1 MHKNKRKKEMSVK
14 KKWLGVLLSATM
26 ITGSVVPTNAV
37 FAMDD
42 FSDTA
47 LETEETAENN
57 ETEED
62 ADQEDYVDIDGTD
75 QNEQTEDVT
84 SVDTGIESEEEDF
97 SGDSAGTTEESLF
110 DDGSESS
117 DVAFQS
123 AAEGEVELPEY
134 IFGETWNKQYDVLYH
149 EKDKTYLYKGQA
161 VVFKDENT
169 IQVGDKE
176 YSIKNKET
184 EVTTTVGD
192 DGKVTV
198 KLSNLSTPVNY
209 ISGQWNSSYA
219 GKINT
224 VYKTDIS
231 GLEEAKGDM
240 YRGDGSLDLGVL
252 AAGVYHLTG
261 GVIYEQANEWSPG
274 YDFGDGKGSVTGR
287 NFGYLPDLTVK
298 VGDSE
303 EEEDAYLGVNAG
315 SEVPDSFTN
324 DLWTQYD
331 FKELKVGGT
340 AKLVPRRVEEAITD
354 AIGNN
359 VELPHFNYEI
369 IKGDSVTL
377 DESNNSKVTVT
388 AVKEGNTVVKITYDA
403 LDHSG
408 GTHFDAVDPVNTAY
422 VVYSVDG
429 NENISI
435 TDNIVYKDA
444 DKKDES
450 DVVFRSYD
458 TYYFTEGDSTPFTL
472 KASAENA
479 ESIVVKCNGITV
491 PQNGTEGT
499 YTLPLE
505 NRSNIIEITAKAAD
519 GTTRSKFHVLD
530 ARKIKINVENKS
542 HEGEELEAGDTA
554 IISFTGI
561 TMPVYKLA
569 TIYNPC
575 FDSPWGGEATNVH
588 YTYGSTVYKGKCRQW
603 DLAIKNSFE
612 VTFPEEGI
620 FTFKDGGIYCDW
632 WGSVLGSDKTTDNPG
647 EPNLNAPVC
656 EGEFSFMPD
665 FDVTVAKNTR
675 INVDSVTLNKT
686 ELQLEEQDQE
696 QLTATITP
704 EEVADK
710 KITWKSSNEQV
721 ATVSADGKVTAVA
734 AGEAEITAEVE
745 GKTAT
750 CKVTVTAIPEVNITA
765 AVTPEKIYDGD
776 KVTVTLTGVTRPKE
790 VSKEKNIWEEY
801 TGYTTDIPDVGNVQG
816 NMETITF
823 TVPEGTA
830 SGTYTLN
837 NGYYFANFGGVRA
850 QGYFIVGNTEKKFYE
865 DRMPEIKVNVVN
877 REEEKEQEELRQLRE
892 KYSSEADAA
901 VDYNNYRE
909 AEQEVLKDLVDTAKE
924 KISNLEKEEDMQAVI
939 NKLQKQ
945 VAAVK
950 TADQYADAE
959 LKTVKAEARKD
970 LDAYKNSE
978 DYREEQ
984 QKELANILTKAKLN
998 ISDAESAEEVDK
1010 IVEETKAELDKLP
1023 TDKELT
1029 EKEEAETAKTVPVV
1043 TLKVATG
1050 KTNATLT
1057 WNKVAGADGYKIYG
1071 TRCNGKAAKL
1081 IKTVKAGTLTW
1092 KQSKLKK
1099 ATHYKY
1105 QVVAY
1110 KNVNGKQVTIV
1121 KSDVMHAVTT
1131 GGKYGNAKKVT
1142 VNKEQVSIVAGKSFT
1157 LKVKVTN
1164 TTKNVKYHVSA
1175 VRYKSSNSGVATVSK
1190 NGVIKG
1196 IKKGACTV
1204 YCYAPNGVYKAVK
1217 VTVK

>member
-1 MHKNKRKKEMSVK
+1 MLKRKDEGKSVK
-14 KKWLGVLLSATM
+14 KKWLSVLLSATM
-26 ITGSVVPTNAV
+26 ITGSVVSTNAV

-62 ADQEDYVDIDGTD
+62 ADQEDYVDVDGTD
-75 QNEQTEDVT
+75 QKDRTEDVT
-84 SVDTGIESEEEDF
+84 SVDAGDAKSEEYF
-97 SGDSAGTTEESLF
+97 PGDSAGTTEESLF

-198 KLSNLSTPVNY
+198 KLSNLSTPVSS

-287 NFGYLPDLTVK
+287 NFGYLPDLTIK

-331 FKELKVGGT
+331 YKELKVGDT

-354 AIGNN
+354 AINNN
-359 VELPHFNYEI
+359 VQLPHFNYEI
-369 IKGDSVTL
+369 IKGDSVTM
-377 DESNNSKVTVT
+377 DETDNSKVTVK
-388 AVKEGNTVVKITYDA
+388 AVKEGNTIVKITYDE
-403 LDHSG
+403 LEHTG
-408 GTHFDAVDPVNTAY
+408 GSHFDAVDPVNTAY
-422 VVYSVDG
+422 VVYSVGG
-429 NENISI
+429 NESITI
-435 TDNIVYKDA
+435 TDNIINSESQR
-444 DKKDES
+444 KDEA

-458 TYYFTEGDSTPFTL
+458 TMYFTEGDSTPFTL
-472 KASAENA
+472 KASAGGA

-530 ARKIKINVENKS
+530 ARKIKVNIENAT
-542 HEGEELEAGDTA
+542 HEGEKLEAGDTA
-554 IISFTGI
+554 KISFTGI

-569 TIYNPC
+569 TIYNPQ
-575 FDSPWGGEATNVH
+575 FNAPSWGSESTYVH
-588 YTYGSTVYKGKCRQW
+588 YTYGSTEYKGHCSQW

-620 FTFKDGGIYCDW
+620 FTFEDGRIHCQW
-632 WGSVLGSDKTTDNPG
+632 WGSALGADKTTDNPG
-647 EPNLNAPVC
+647 EPNMGAPTLSDD
-656 EGEFSFMPD
+656 FSFMPD
-665 FDVTVAKNTR
+665 FDVTVAENTR
-675 INVDSVTLNKT
+675 IDSVTLDKT
-686 ELQLEEQDQE
+686 ELQIKEGDTA

-704 EEVADK
+704 EEVPDK
-710 KITWKSSNEQV
+710 AITWTSSNEEV
-721 ATVSADGKVTAVA
+721 AKVSDSGLVTAVA
-734 AGEAEITAEVE
+734 EGEAEIKATVE
-745 GKTAT
+745 GKEAI
-750 CKVTVTAIPEVNITA
+750 CKVTVTPEEVVINA
-765 AVTPEKIYDGD
+765 SVTSEKIYDGD
-776 KVTVTLTGVTRPKE
+776 EVTISLTGVKTPKE
-790 VSKEKNIWEEY
+790 VAKEKNIWEQY
-801 TGYTTDIPDVGNVQG
+801 TGYKTDIPGVENVKG
-816 NMETITF
+816 DMETISF
-823 TVPEGTA
+823 TVPEGTP

-837 NGYYFANFGGVRA
+837 DGYYYADFGGTRA
-850 QGYFIVGNTEKKFYE
+850 QGYFIIGNTQKKFYE
-865 DRMPEIKVNVVN
+865 DKMPEIKVNIVN
-877 REEEKEQEELRQLRE
+877 REEIKKLRE
-892 KYSSEADAA
+892 EYNSQLDAS

-909 AEQEVLKDLVDTAKE
+909 EEQEVIKDLIDTAKE
-924 KISNLEKEEDMQAVI
+924 KIATLETEEDMQAAV
-939 NKLQKQ
+939 KKVQKQ
-945 VAAVK
+945 ITAIK
-950 TADQYADAE
+950 TADQYAEAE
-959 LKTVKAEARKD
+959 LNAVKAEAKKD
-970 LDAYKNSE
+970 LDAYKNAK
-978 DYREEQ
+978 DYRDVQ
-984 QKELANILTKAKLN
+984 QKELSGIITKAKLN
-998 ISDAESAEEVDK
+998 ISEAASAEEVSK
-1010 IVEETKAELDKLP
+1010 IMEEAKAEIDKLP
-1023 TDKELT
+1023 TDKQLT
-1029 EKEEAETAKTVPVV
+1029 DEENKKPVVAPVLNLRVKTAKT
-1043 TLKVATG
+1043 TAS
-1050 KTNATLT
+1050 LT
-1057 WNKVAGADGYKIYG
+1057 WNKVKSADGYKIYG
-1071 TRCNGKAAKL
+1071 TQCNGQQAKL
-1081 IKTVKAGTLTW
+1081 IDTVKAGSTTW
-1092 KQSKLKK
+1092 KQKGLKK

-1110 KNVNGKQVTIV
+1110 KITNGKKVTLA
-1121 KSDVMHAVTT
+1121 KSDVMHAVTA

-1142 VNKEQVSIVAGKSFT
+1142 VNKAQVSVAAGKSFT

-1164 TTKNVKYHVSA
+1164 TTKNVKNHVSA

-1190 NGVIKG
+1190 KGVIKG
-1196 IKKGACTV
+1196 IKKGTCTV
-1204 YCYAPNGVYKAVK
+1204 YCYASNGVYKAVK

>member
-1 MHKNKRKKEMSVK
+1 MK

-57 ETEED
+57 ETKED

-84 SVDTGIESEEEDF
+84 SVDTGIESEEDF
-97 SGDSAGTTEESLF
+97 SGDSTGTTEESLF

-161 VVFKDENT
+161 VVFKNENT

-198 KLSNLSTPVNY
+198 KLSNLSTPVSS
-209 ISGQWNSSYA
+209 ISGEWNSSYA

-274 YDFGDGKGSVTGR
+274 HDFGDGKGSVTGR

-303 EEEDAYLGVNAG
+303 KEEDAYLGVNAG

-331 FKELKVGGT
+331 FKELKVGDT

-377 DESNNSKVTVT
+377 DESNNSKVKVT

-491 PQNGTEGT
+491 RENGTDGT

-575 FDSPWGGEATNVH
+575 FNSSWGSEATNVH
-588 YTYGSTVYKGKCRQW
+588 YTYGSTVYKGKCNQW

-612 VTFPEEGI
+612 VSFPEEGI
-620 FTFKDGGIYCDW
+620 FTFKDGGIYCNW

-647 EPNLNAPVC
+647 EPNMNAPVC

-686 ELQLEEQDQE
+686 ELQLNEQDQE
-696 QLTATITP
+696 QLKATIAP

-710 KITWKSSNEQV
+710 AITWTSSNEEV
-721 ATVSADGKVTAVA
+721 AKVNDSGLVTAVA
-734 AGEAEITAEVE
+734 EGEAEIKATVE
-745 GKTAT
+745 GKEAI
-750 CKVTVTAIPEVNITA
+750 CKVTVTPEEVVINA
-765 AVTPEKIYDGD
+765 SVTSEKIYDGNE
-776 KVTVTLTGVTRPKE
+776 VTISLTGVKRPKE
-790 VSKEKNIWEEY
+790 VAKEKNIWAEY
-801 TGYTTDIPDVGNVQG
+801 TGYKTDIPGVENVKG
-816 NMETITF
+816 DMETITF
-823 TVPEGTA
+823 TVPEGTP

-837 NGYYFANFGGVRA
+837 DGYYYADFGGTRA
-850 QGYFIVGNTEKKFYE
+850 QGYFIIGNTQKKFYE
-865 DRMPEIKVNVVN
+865 DKMPEIKVNIVN
-877 REEEKEQEELRQLRE
+877 REEIKKLRE
-892 KYSSEADAA
+892 EYNSQLDAFE
-901 VDYNNYRE
+901 DYNNYRE
-909 AEQEVLKDLVDTAKE
+909 EEQEVIKDLIDAAKD
-924 KISNLEKEEDMQAVI
+924 KISSLETEKDMQVVVM
-939 NKLQKQ
+939 KTQKQ
-945 VAAVK
+945 ISAIK
-950 TADQYADAE
+950 TADQYAEAE
-959 LKTVKAEARKD
+959 LNAVKAEAKKD
-970 LDAYKNSE
+970 LDAYKDAKE
-978 DYREEQ
+978 YRDAQ
-984 QKELANILTKAKLN
+984 QKELSNILIKAKLN
-998 ISDAESAEEVDK
+998 ISEAVSAEEVSK
-1010 IVEETKAELDKLP
+1010 IVEEAKAEIDKLP
-1023 TDKELT
+1023 TDKKLT
-1029 EKEEAETAKTVPVV
+1029 EEENKNNDKKPAVAPVLNLRV
-1043 TLKVATG
+1043 KTG
-1050 KTNATLT
+1050 KTTATLT
-1057 WNKVAGADGYKIYG
+1057 WNKVKSADGYKIYG
-1071 TRCNGKAAKL
+1071 TQCNGQQAKL
-1081 IKTVKAGTLTW
+1081 IATVKAGSTTW
-1092 KQSKLKK
+1092 NQKGLKK

-1110 KNVNGKQVTIV
+1110 KKTNGKKVTLA
-1121 KSDVMHAVTT
+1121 KSDVMHVVTT

-1142 VNKEQVSIVAGKSFT
+1142 VNKEQVSIVARKSFT
-1157 LKVKVTN
+1157 LKVKVKN
-1164 TTKNVKYHVSA
+1164 TTKNVKYHVDA
-1175 VRYKSSNSGVATVSK
+1175 VRYKSNNTNIATVGK